1 MSKYIDIIKNNLYLL
16 LIFISVNNKFEISM
30 NNKFKINVN
39 NKFKNRRYIFDEK
52 SLSYKPL
59 IFTRK
64 QKFWKTFKWIFSSF
78 SFGAIAFVFIFSNF
92 DSPKEKYLKREI
104 EFLKFNFEDISEKMK
119 MSERVLS
126 KIHNRDNNIY
136 RTLLE
141 AEPISDE
148 IMEGGFGGIDK
159 YKKFDG
165 YNNSKV
171 IKDISKRI
179 DLLTNKLYIQSKS
192 LDKVSVL
199 VKDKEKML
207 THIPAIQP
215 VDDGLTRL
223 VSGFGYRFHP
233 ILKQT
238 KMHYGIDFAAPTG
251 TPVYATGDAKVKIS
265 GRSSSFGK
273 YIVLDHGYG
282 YETLYAHLSKL
293 NVKKY
298 QKIKKRF

>member
-1 MSKYIDIIKNNLYLL
+1 
-16 LIFISVNNKFEISM
+16 
-30 NNKFKINVN
+30 
-39 NKFKNRRYIFDEK
+39 
-52 SLSYKPL
+52 
-59 IFTRK
+59 
-64 QKFWKTFKWIFSSF
+64 
-78 SFGAIAFVFIFSNF
+78 
-92 DSPKEKYLKREI
+92 
-104 EFLKFNFEDISEKMK
+104 
-119 MSERVLS
+119 
-126 KIHNRDNNIY
+126 
-136 RTLLE
+136 
-141 AEPISDE
+141 
-148 IMEGGFGGIDK
+148 MEGGFGGIDK

-233 ILKQT
+233 ILKQR

-265 GRSSSFGK
+265 GNSSSFGK

-293 NVKKY
+293 DVKKY
-298 QKIKKRF
+298 QKIKRGFKIGEIGNTGRSVGPHLHYEVHKNKQKLNPINYYYKDLSPR